1 MNVIILN
8 QSFIKIRCSCISLY
22 QYINTCALAR
32 FIWREKFFGNA
43 IHQLGI
49 LCFEIQGWLGRKRC
63 INEEVIING
72 FAKVKHVPVLSHVKE
87 YNQLIEKL
95 VKGEVK
101 AVKKK
106 SGIWKDDVNYDGIF
120 YRTWSW
126 LKNRLFRR

>member
-1 MNVIILN
+1 M
-8 QSFIKIRCSCISLY
+8 
-22 QYINTCALAR
+22 
-32 FIWREKFFGNA
+32 
-43 IHQLGI
+43 
-49 LCFEIQGWLGRKRC
+49 
-63 INEEVIING
+63 IING